1 MNEGAS
7 QQEWKFWAGPR
18 TWITMGLVGIIGMV
32 IFPVV
37 PLMLGATTCG
47 MTLSCFLVDHSMWVA
62 GISAA
67 VGLVGGMYLS
77 FKLAEHS
84 HKKKHEDQPFR
95 PETLGD
101 RRTENMVERRQADA
115 RIAWLSRLGNERDNG
130 PRRR

>member
-7 QQEWKFWAGPR
+7 QQEWKFKAGPR

-37 PLMLGATTCG
+37 PLILGATACG

-101 RRTENMVERRQADA
+101 RRTEQMVERRQADA
-115 RIAWLSRLGNERDNG
+115 RIAWLSRLGKERDNG